1 MWRAGVDVKASTDY
15 ADDDDAWETDPDFVV
30 STLNRMK
37 SLFRS
42 YSIGMKSE
50 FPFSKLFT

>member
-30 STLNRMK
+30 SILNRMK

-42 YSIGMKSE
+42 CSIGMEFE
-50 FPFSKLFT
+50 FPFSKLFS